1 MDEKTNSVLIVDD
14 EVMNLR
20 ALMDILSDDY
30 KVYAERDGSNCLEMA
45 KRLKPDL
52 ILLDVLMPKMSG
64 FDVIRSLKTD
74 DETKEIPIIYV
85 TGLTNP
91 EDEVRG
97 FCLGAVD
104 YINKPFNAHVIKMRV
119 RNQMRIINLLR
130 EIQALSITDALTGIG
145 NRRYFNNLLQEE
157 WAYARRQQTPVSF
170 IILDIDNFK
179 QHNDTHG
186 HMEGDAVLQ
195 QVARIVKSGVNRSRD
210 KVARWGGE
218 EFAVI
223 LPDTNLS
230 GAQKVAEGIRASV
243 ASASCPVT
251 ISAGVHCAVPD
262 RAGESTV
269 NGFISQADKALYH
282 AKRSGKNRV
291 CTAEELENAVKV

>member
-30 KVYAERDGSNCLEMA
+30 KVYAERNGSKCLEMA

-52 ILLDVLMPKMSG
+52 ILLDVLMPEMNG
-64 FDVIRSLKTD
+64 FDIISSLKAD
-74 DETKEIPIIYV
+74 DETKEIPVIYV

-97 FCLGAVD
+97 FSLGAVD
-104 YINKPFNAHVIKMRV
+104 YINKPFNAHVVKMRV

-130 EIQALSITDALTGIG
+130 EIQILSITDALTGIG

-157 WAYARRQQTPVSF
+157 WDYARRQQTPVSF
-170 IILDIDNFK
+170 IIMDIDNFK
-179 QHNDTHG
+179 QLNDTRG
-186 HMEGDAVLQ
+186 HLEGDAALQ

-223 LPDTNLS
+223 LPGTDLS

-243 ASASCPVT
+243 ESDSCPVT
-251 ISAGVHCAVPD
+251 ISVGVHCAVPD

-269 NGFISQADKALYH
+269 HGFILEADKAMYH

-291 CTAEELENAVKV
+291 CTTEELENAAKV